1 MKNKQTKKKVK
12 EEMGY
17 KGGVRKAWAHW
28 KAWVCRKAQLEQVKS
43 EAEKSINGYISSKR
57 LMKKNVLSLL
67 NGHSMLPLS

>member
-1 MKNKQTKKKVK
+1 MKNKQTKKVK

-17 KGGVRKAWAHW
+17 KGGVRRAWAHW
-28 KAWVCRKAQLEQVKS
+28 KSWVCRKAQLEQVKS

-67 NGHSMLPLS
+67 NRNYMVLLS